1 MNERLSLW
9 TRQHA
14 TLMTMG
20 ALAFMLERSSL
31 PLLAIAGGSMLGLLI
46 RFRGS
51 YTPNKGFGAGNV
63 LTLMR
68 ATLALVLMAKNDLS
82 LAWTGAAIMIA
93 LLSDGFMARSPG
105 GLATPLKDRKEPY
118 SFDSDLSRI
127 ELNPNF
133 WPMISARP

>member
-1 MNERLSLW
+1 MVTRSALDALTAKIIILRHGEKSTSTGPSGKHGLCSVDWNRSVALNTKYLS
-9 TRQHA
+9 R
-14 TLMTMG
+14 
-20 ALAFMLERSSL
+20 
-31 PLLAIAGGSMLGLLI
+31 
-46 RFRGS
+46 
-51 YTPNKGFGAGNV
+51 
-63 LTLMR
+63 
-68 ATLALVLMAKNDLS
+68 
-82 LAWTGAAIMIA
+82 AWTGAAIMIA

>member
-1 MNERLSLW
+1 
-9 TRQHA
+9 
-14 TLMTMG
+14 
-20 ALAFMLERSSL
+20 
-31 PLLAIAGGSMLGLLI
+31 
-46 RFRGS
+46 
-51 YTPNKGFGAGNV
+51 
-63 LTLMR
+63 
-68 ATLALVLMAKNDLS
+68 
-82 LAWTGAAIMIA
+82 MIA